1 MRYKILL
8 FIGILGFFLINF
20 NNLSADNLNII
31 PLKKPILSNEEISK
45 KLSKNILKP
54 IKKPKKI
61 KEKKSFK
68 QRKRNKYIFYNTKKK
83 AFYSRIN

>member
-61 KEKKSFK
+61 KEKKVLSKEKETNGMGYWARQFAWW
-68 QRKRNKYIFYNTKKK
+68 RWFT
-83 AFYSRIN
+83 